1 MNISIVVPVYNSSS
15 IIDNLTKDIL
25 SVIEK
30 ISDVNKIQLILS
42 MIVAQMKVG
51 KKSPNYQPSIKKQ

>member
-25 SVIEK
+25 SVIK
-30 ISDVNKIQLILS
+30 ISDVNKIQLIWS